1 MTFIFNNN
9 KIDLNNMIDNNNIN
23 SIIKEMDLTKGSV
36 ALNTLSKTELFKK
49 CEDLGITKYK
59 SKNKKELVEL
69 INYKTK
75 TLKKTTIKFII
86 EDDDEESNQT
96 TNETTNETTL
106 ELINET
112 NLDLV
117 DENIYNEIICV
128 DVVSKTFI
136 DGPYERDEEY
146 LSKFLKT
153 IKNKNGIYKRF
164 CISPLRYAG
173 GKSKAIGLI
182 LENLPKLKEKKIIS
196 PFFGGGSVELCL
208 SQILGINVIGYDI
221 FNMLA
226 NFWNVLIN
234 YKTEFVNELI
244 KFEITEKEFTYNR
257 HVLLNYWEKIK
268 PIDLNYK
275 TKNKI
280 QLNPEDLTK
289 LDDNIITQ
297 AAYYYYNMTLSYGPM
312 FLGWPSSNEINKD
325 KFKRKIEKIKELN
338 LNNLQVSCSSFQEIL
353 EKHSND
359 FLFLD
364 PPYYLNGDSKMFKGM
379 YPNCNFAIHH
389 NSLDHIKLAE
399 LLKKHKG
406 GFLMTYNNC
415 STIRDLYN
423 DCKFEFPEWQYTYG
437 QGETRIGKNRDQ
449 TTKDNIK
456 ESHEIII
463 IKWPN

>member
-9 KIDLNNMIDNNNIN
+9 KIDLNNMIDYNNIN
-23 SIIKEMDLTKGSV
+23 CIIKEMD
-36 ALNTLSKTELFKK
+36 LNTLSKTELFKK

-75 TLKKTTIKFII
+75 TLKKTKIKFII
-86 EDDDEESNQT
+86 EDDDEESNQK
-96 TNETTNETTL
+96 TNQKTNETTL
-106 ELINET
+106 ELINEI

-117 DENIYNEIICV
+117 NEIICV

-389 NSLDHIKLAE
+389 NSFDHIKLAE